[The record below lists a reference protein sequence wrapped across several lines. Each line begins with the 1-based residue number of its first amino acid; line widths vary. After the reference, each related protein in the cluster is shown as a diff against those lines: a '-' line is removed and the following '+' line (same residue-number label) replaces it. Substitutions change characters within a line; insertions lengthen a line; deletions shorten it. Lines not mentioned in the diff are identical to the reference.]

1 MEKNL
6 LLEDELAFD
15 DEFSEVKTCCRVGSE
30 AQFMKMRPFKT
41 VEFSEVEHL

>member
-15 DEFSEVKTCCRVGSE
+15 DEFSEVRLVFGLGVKP
-30 AQFMKMRPFKT
+30 K
-41 VEFSEVEHL
+41 L

>member
-15 DEFSEVKTCCRVGSE
+15 DEFSEVRLVVGL
-30 AQFMKMRPFKT
+30 
-41 VEFSEVEHL
+41 EVKPNL

>member
-15 DEFSEVKTCCRVGSE
+15 DEFSEVRLVVGLE
-30 AQFMKMRPFKT
+30 VKPMKMRPFKT